1 VVKKPVD
8 DLAKIIADA
17 VKASGLNLSPKAI
30 KSAIAAETKSVTR
43 KAPAKVAPK
52 ITRQTAAGGAGR
64 KPPKPP
70 KAGPA
75 ASAPRPKGP
84 KKNGILGSD
93 ADVNKYIMRE
103 GRIAS
108 QYRKKGGEVSLDEAA
123 MANIYEKGKSSKR
136 KPPASGSPAKKP
148 APKPKKPSGS
158 AKMTRAE
165 RREMNVAKH
174 WAERDKYL
182 AESSA
187 AARAAKAER
196 SAERSAAWA
205 KRQDEMLARRMEG
218 REKYNKKKGNK

>member
-1 VVKKPVD
+1 MPKPPVD
-8 DLAKIIADA
+8 DLMKAITDA
-17 VKASGLNLSPKAI
+17 LKSSGVTVSQKAI
-30 KSAIAAETKSVTR
+30 KQAMAAETKGVVR
-43 KAPAKVAPK
+43 KAPK

-75 ASAPRPKGP
+75 ASAPRPKRP

-93 ADVNKYIMRE
+93 ADVNRYIMRE

-158 AKMTRAE
+158 AKMTRAQK
-165 RREMNVAKH
+165 REINVAKH
-174 WAERDKYL
+174 WANRDKYL

-187 AARAAKAER
+187 AARAAKAEK
-196 SAERSAAWA
+196 SAANSAAWA
-205 KRQDEMLARRMEG
+205 KKQDEMLARRMEG
-218 REKYNKKKGNK
+218 REKYNKKKKGNK

>member
-1 VVKKPVD
+1 MVKKPVD

-43 KAPAKVAPK
+43 KAPK
-52 ITRQTAAGGAGR
+52 ITAKTAAGGAGR

-75 ASAPRPKGP
+75 AASAPKPKGPKGP
-84 KKNGILGSD
+84 KK
-93 ADVNKYIMRE
+93 
-103 GRIAS
+103 
-108 QYRKKGGEVSLDEAA
+108 
-123 MANIYEKGKSSKR
+123 
-136 KPPASGSPAKKP
+136 PSGAKKE
-148 APKPKKPSGS
+148 
-158 AKMTRAE
+158 MTRAE

-187 AARAAKAER
+187 AAKAAKAER

-218 REKYNKKKGNK
+218 REKYIKKKKGQ

>member
-1 VVKKPVD
+1 MAKPPVD
-8 DLAKIIADA
+8 DLMKAITDA
-17 VKASGLNLSPKAI
+17 LKSSGVTVSQKAI
-30 KSAIAAETKSVTR
+30 KQAMAAETKGVVR
-43 KAPAKVAPK
+43 KAPK

-75 ASAPRPKGP
+75 ASAPKPKGP
-84 KKNGILGSD
+84 KGP
-93 ADVNKYIMRE
+93 
-103 GRIAS
+103 
-108 QYRKKGGEVSLDEAA
+108 KG
-123 MANIYEKGKSSKR
+123 
-136 KPPASGSPAKKP
+136 
-148 APKPKKPSGS
+148 PKKPSGS

>member
-1 VVKKPVD
+1 MPKPPVD
-8 DLAKIIADA
+8 DLMKAITDA
-17 VKASGLNLSPKAI
+17 LKSSGVTVSQKAI
-30 KSAIAAETKSVTR
+30 KQAMAAETKGVVR
-43 KAPAKVAPK
+43 KAPAKAVPK
-52 ITRQTAAGGAGR
+52 ITAKTAAGGAGR

-75 ASAPRPKGP
+75 ASAPKPKGPKGP
-84 KKNGILGSD
+84 KK
-93 ADVNKYIMRE
+93 
-103 GRIAS
+103 
-108 QYRKKGGEVSLDEAA
+108 
-123 MANIYEKGKSSKR
+123 
-136 KPPASGSPAKKP
+136 
-148 APKPKKPSGS
+148 PSGDK
-158 AKMTRAE
+158 KMTRAE

>member
-1 VVKKPVD
+1 MPKAPVD
-8 DLAKIIADA
+8 DLMKAITDA
-17 VKASGLNLSPKAI
+17 LKSSGVNISPKAI

-43 KAPAKVAPK
+43 KAPAKVVPK
-52 ITRQTAAGGAGR
+52 ITAKTAAGGAGR

-75 ASAPRPKGP
+75 ASAPKPKGPKGP
-84 KKNGILGSD
+84 KK
-93 ADVNKYIMRE
+93 
-103 GRIAS
+103 
-108 QYRKKGGEVSLDEAA
+108 
-123 MANIYEKGKSSKR
+123 
-136 KPPASGSPAKKP
+136 
-148 APKPKKPSGS
+148 PSGDK
-158 AKMTRAE
+158 KMTRAE

-187 AARAAKAER
+187 AAKAAKAER

-218 REKYNKKKGNK
+218 REKYIKKKKGNK

>member
-1 VVKKPVD
+1 MPKPPVD
-8 DLAKIIADA
+8 DLMKAITDA
-17 VKASGLNLSPKAI
+17 LKSSGVTVSQKAI
-30 KSAIAAETKSVTR
+30 KQAMAAETKGVVR
-43 KAPAKVAPK
+43 KAPK

-75 ASAPRPKGP
+75 ASAPKPKGPKGPKGP
-84 KKNGILGSD
+84 KK
-93 ADVNKYIMRE
+93 
-103 GRIAS
+103 
-108 QYRKKGGEVSLDEAA
+108 
-123 MANIYEKGKSSKR
+123 
-136 KPPASGSPAKKP
+136 PSGAKKE
-148 APKPKKPSGS
+148 
-158 AKMTRAE
+158 MTRAE

-187 AARAAKAER
+187 AAKAAKAER

-218 REKYNKKKGNK
+218 REKYIKKKKGNK

>member
-1 VVKKPVD
+1 MVKKPVD

-43 KAPAKVAPK
+43 KAPAKAVPK

-70 KAGPA
+70 KASPAA
-75 ASAPRPKGP
+75 ASAPKPKGPKGP
-84 KKNGILGSD
+84 KK
-93 ADVNKYIMRE
+93 
-103 GRIAS
+103 
-108 QYRKKGGEVSLDEAA
+108 
-123 MANIYEKGKSSKR
+123 
-136 KPPASGSPAKKP
+136 PSGAKKE
-148 APKPKKPSGS
+148 
-158 AKMTRAE
+158 MTRAE

-174 WAERDKYL
+174 WANRDKYL

-187 AARAAKAER
+187 AAKAAKAER

-205 KRQDEMLARRMEG
+205 RRQDEMEARRIAG
-218 REKYNKKKGNK
+218 REKYNEKKKGNK